1 MSQIARIA
9 TADTMPADPA
19 ERAKAHQG
27 LIDILNAEAERAG
40 WKGAVFDVYTSRGGI
55 AAITIAPGEAP
66 ATLDDLRAF
75 RESQKQAAALAAP
88 QANDNDPEQRSLL

>member
-40 WKGAVFDVYTSRGGI
+40 WAGAEYEVYTSRGGI
-55 AAITIAPGEAP
+55 AAITIMPGETP
-66 ATLDDLRAF
+66 ATLEGLRAF
-75 RESQKQAAALAAP
+75 RESQKQAAAE
-88 QANDNDPEQRSLL
+88 ANDNQPEQRSLL